1 VSDASPPVKERMPQM
16 SLTDWIAAI
25 GSIASGVATLVAILA
40 LLYSVQSYNK
50 DQEQQ
55 KAAQIRQN
63 LGTLRNRSNELS
75 TLLTDGSVL
84 IYGSSSVTKEL
95 RSRLPSTATSKE
107 FWEYLSSDDGL
118 LLSIAVEGW
127 LSSPQTTILRD
138 VNSQIEQAAL
148 SLNGLLLIL
157 SYAQQL
163 LKGIVDDGY
172 SPIIFLRILS
182 LLGKNSQYGKF
193 FHDHEKEDNINK
205 LINAVNLELQ
215 GDSALYFKLRYY
227 DAVSQLTLFLMELSE
242 ILIDLEDSKLI
253 SISKTESKSAP
264 TEATRTGSIKILLQK
279 LKPYFPPEKHDK
291 LLELVNEI
299 EKSVSKEQAS
309 KNLGTPEN

>member
-1 VSDASPPVKERMPQM
+1 M

-25 GSIASGVATLVAILA
+25 GSIATGVATLVAILA
-40 LLYSVQSYNK
+40 LLYSVHSYNK

-75 TLLTDGSVL
+75 ALLTDGSVL

-138 VNSQIEQAAL
+138 VINQIEQAAL
-148 SLNGLLLIL
+148 SLNGLLLIF

-172 SPIIFLRILS
+172 SPIIFLRIFS
-182 LLGKNSQYGKF
+182 LLGKNSEYKF

-242 ILIDLEDSKLI
+242 ILLDLEASKLI
-253 SISKTESKSAP
+253 SISKTESKSSP

-279 LKPYFPPEKHDK
+279 LKPYIPPEKHGE

-309 KNLGTPEN
+309 KNLEAEEIARNS